1 MHSDYQ
7 SVDKQTGINA
17 GKGGFDI
24 TVGKHTQL
32 DGAVISSTADANK
45 NTLDTDILG
54 FWDIKNKADYQVD
67 SQSGGFSTGG
77 ASVGDQFVTNA
88 AGSLLTNVN
97 NKGKDSNTMCTES
110 EITVITPLLLL

>member
-32 DGAVISSTADANK
+32 DGTVISSTADANK
-45 NTLDTDILG
+45 NTLDTGTLG
-54 FWDIKNKADYQVD
+54 FGDIKNKADYQVD